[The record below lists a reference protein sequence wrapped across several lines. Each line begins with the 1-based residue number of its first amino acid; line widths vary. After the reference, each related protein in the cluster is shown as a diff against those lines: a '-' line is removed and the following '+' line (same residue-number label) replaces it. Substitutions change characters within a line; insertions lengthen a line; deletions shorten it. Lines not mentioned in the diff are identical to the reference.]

1 MATYSIDDLA
11 HKVLAMYVRDRTE
24 AGQVLSRHDL
34 LAKWPKGFT
43 HVELTAA
50 LDYACA
56 KEGKFTGSQ
65 DDVSKSLGQDC
76 RRKAQTVAQKRG
88 RVIEETPNLE
98 RLGEVQNVNKPFTF

>member
-56 KEGKFTGSQ
+56 NGW
-65 DDVSKSLGQDC
+65 
-76 RRKAQTVAQKRG
+76 
-88 RVIEETPNLE
+88 LE
-98 RLGEVQNVNKPFTF
+98 RTETGFKLTQGGLAEP